1 MLSLNHYLIL
11 FLVKLLAYIIEILC
25 SKTRKNSV
33 VKFYDCSNFNRKNGR
48 TCPYNTSKVVHS
60 SHNLHSLFLCRC
72 THLGNG
78 RYKLNWKHPLRSWLL
93 FPYKAL
99 RDIFVYCGLLLYHWW
114 SAHALDNTIIALNKQ
129 FIPLLRLHPLPLFL
143 PTVSLLDLLE

>member
-60 SHNLHSLFLCRC
+60 SHYIHSLFLCKC
-72 THLGNG
+72 TLLGNG
-78 RYKLNWKHPLRSWLL
+78 RYKSNWQHPLRSQPLL
-93 FPYKAL
+93 PYKAL
-99 RDIFVYCGLLLYHWW
+99 RDIFAWGGLLL
-114 SAHALDNTIIALNKQ
+114 IAAWFNWKQ
-129 FIPLLRLHPLPLFL
+129 LGDTYLLTNNLPL
-143 PTVSLLDLLE
+143 